1 MIYLQKQISLEF
13 GGITMTLGDRIKKI
27 RVFRH
32 MTMDELGAAL
42 GFEGKAMS
50 VRISQYEAGT
60 RVPKKELLHKI
71 ADALRCNYKA
81 LDDYSLGSAEDIIE
95 TLFWLEESSV
105 TVTEGRGKHFPEYVA
120 PNGLITLSE
129 MSPVNDDK
137 DVKMTFNDNS
147 YNASGLPVAVMFNY
161 GLVNDF
167 LIEWNQKKQDLA
179 LGRISAYEYFEW
191 KIMWPNIPTKT
202 L

>member
-1 MIYLQKQISLEF
+1 
-13 GGITMTLGDRIKKI
+13 MTLGDRIKKI

-71 ADALRCNYKA
+71 ASALRCNYKA

-105 TVTEGRGKHFPEYVA
+105 TSTEGRGKHFPEYVA

-147 YNASGLPVAVMFNY
+147 YNASGLPVAVTFNY
-161 GLVNDF
+161 GLVNEF
-167 LIEWNQKKQDLA
+167 LI
-179 LGRISAYEYFEW
+179 
-191 KIMWPNIPTKT
+191 
-202 L
+202 

>member
-1 MIYLQKQISLEF
+1 MLNALIVVETIELFIKELTAYLSSDCHIS
-13 GGITMTLGDRIKKI
+13 
-27 RVFRH
+27 VFR
-32 MTMDELGAAL
+32 
-42 GFEGKAMS
+42 
-50 VRISQYEAGT
+50 
-60 RVPKKELLHKI
+60 
-71 ADALRCNYKA
+71 
-81 LDDYSLGSAEDIIE
+81 
-95 TLFWLEESSV
+95 LFWLEESSV

-191 KIMWPNIPTKT
+191 KIMW
-202 L
+202 